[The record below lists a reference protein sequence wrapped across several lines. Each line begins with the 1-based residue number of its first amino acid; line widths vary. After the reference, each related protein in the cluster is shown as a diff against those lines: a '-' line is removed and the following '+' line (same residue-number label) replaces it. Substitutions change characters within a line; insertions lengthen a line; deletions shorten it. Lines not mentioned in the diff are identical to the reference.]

1 MAKRLLPFVSVF
13 ALLVLVAGCSGSKNS
28 PTAPT
33 PPPVAAT
40 PPPPAPTPTPTPT
53 PPPAETPPPAPAPA
67 PAPPPPPPPPPAP
80 TFTGTFD
87 GGLQSTSCAATGVFG
102 SDFCNRYKELKD
114 LPISP
119 ALTSIR
125 LVLTQTG
132 DTVTGTANFPGT
144 MEVRGAVR
152 SGRLSLVGV
161 YDFPGNLSMAIES
174 WDSVLSGATGMTGD
188 FAMRLY
194 ATSGSPGGQ
203 ALYKVNL
210 VNVIRR

>member
-1 MAKRLLPFVSVF
+1 MTKRLAVVSVF
-13 ALLVLVAGCSGSKNS
+13 CLVTALGCGGSKNS

-33 PPPVAAT
+33 PAA
-40 PPPPAPTPTPTPT
+40 A
-53 PPPAETPPPAPAPA
+53 PAPAPA
-67 PAPPPPPPPPPAP
+67 PAPPPPAPAPPTPPPAP
-80 TFTGTFD
+80 TFTGTFE
-87 GGLQSTSCAATGVFG
+87 GGLQSTSCTATGVFG

-144 MEVRGAVR
+144 MEVRGTAR
-152 SGRLSLVGV
+152 LGRLSLVGV
-161 YDFPGNLSMAIES
+161 YDFSGNLSMAIES

-210 VNVIRR
+210 VGVTRR